1 MKPIAVAA
9 LLVLVA
15 AFIYGWQMGNLGS
28 RLELNRVLVNAP
40 PQFDRDPAM
49 RDAIRDIVSTAL
61 DQDPSVNWSP
71 DDRTEAG
78 HSLEL
83 LVGDVV
89 KLGQEQRREVLVRL
103 IPSNGEPPIDAVGY
117 GKEPH
122 RLVGSVE
129 NGFRD
134 GWVHLVWRL
143 EMMDKT
149 EAELITILPEATDKR
164 QRLFLITRLGALKAK
179 AAVEPLVALLKKTQ
193 DDEITLR
200 LIGTLAQIGDD
211 RAVEAMIGTTRLKD
225 EIFMV
230 QVVYAIGGIGGRLAE
245 GFLVTLAS
253 GHPSPRVVNAARRM
267 LDEGK
272 APATQN
278 PR

>member
-15 AFIYGWQMGNLGS
+15 AFIYGWQMGHLGS
-28 RLELNRVLVNAP
+28 QLELNRVLVNAP

-61 DQDPSVNWSP
+61 DRDPTVNWSP

-83 LVGDVV
+83 VVGDVV

-143 EMMDKT
+143 GDDGQDGSR
-149 EAELITILPEATDKR
+149 AHYHFAGGHGQASAPL
-164 QRLFLITRLGALKAK
+164 LITRLGALKAK

-245 GFLVTLAS
+245 GFF
-253 GHPSPRVVNAARRM
+253 GHLGQWTSISPGGECGTSNA
-267 LDEGK
+267 G
-272 APATQN
+272 
-278 PR
+278 